1 MSYFP
6 ENALIVHSDRSI
18 LLEVHSPK
26 PPRKINEAI
35 VAIVEAVG

>member
-6 ENALIVHSDRSI
+6 ENALIVQSDRSV

-26 PPRKINEAI
+26 AEA
-35 VAIVEAVG
+35 ALLSDRSLHRTD

>member
-26 PPRKINEAI
+26 AEKDL
-35 VAIVEAVG
+35 AV

>member
-26 PPRKINEAI
+26 AEAARKAVSEAI
-35 VAIVEAVG
+35 P